1 MQRTT
6 RAEQRK
12 VWRIPRLYGL
22 ELLRGT
28 YLTQYFPRHT
38 HERYAI
44 GVIEQGALGYFY
56 RGENIVALPGNINL
70 CIPDEVHTGQPA
82 AAEGWSY
89 RMFYVDA
96 AVLQHAASEVAG
108 RPRHLPFFQAGVI
121 ADGCVARQLH
131 QLHRQLETT
140 DTPLLEQETVLLDVL
155 AQLIRRHADDPP
167 PLHRLGQEPQAVT
180 QLKRY
185 IEGHYAEDISL
196 ASLSRLTQLS
206 RYYLIRVFRETVGIP
221 PHAYL
226 RQVRIKHAKDMLA
239 SGQPIADVAI
249 ATGFTDQSHLTRW
262 LKRLWG
268 FTPGQ
273 YRNSIQD
280 ASAAT

>member
-1 MQRTT
+1 M
-6 RAEQRK
+6 
-12 VWRIPRLYGL
+12 
-22 ELLRGT
+22 LRGT
-28 YLTQYFPRHT
+28 YLTHSFPRHT

-89 RMFYVDA
+89 RMFYFDVTM
-96 AVLQHAASEVAG
+96 LQHIASEVADRS
-108 RPRHLPFFQAGVI
+108 RPLPFFRAGIIDDVL
-121 ADGCVARQLH
+121 VAQQLR

-140 DTPLLEQETVLLDVL
+140 DTPLLEQETALLEIL
-155 AQLIRRHADDPP
+155 AQLIHRHADDPASP
-167 PLHRLGQEPQAVT
+167 HRLGREPYAVT

-185 IEGHYAEDISL
+185 IESHYAEDISL
-196 ASLSRLTQLS
+196 ESLSRLTRLS

-239 SGQPIADVAI
+239 SGQPIAEVAI

-262 LKRLWG
+262 FKRLWG

-273 YRNSIQD
+273 YRNSVQD
-280 ASAAT
+280 G